1 MKLKTDQFGEVEFE
15 EEKVISFENG
25 ILGFEELKRF
35 LLISE
40 DEGIFYWL
48 TSVDQPEIVF
58 PLFPI
63 NLLMEEYK
71 QVEGYEP
78 FGIVKLDKE
87 PSDIT
92 INLKAPIY
100 INHEQK
106 TGYQKIIDTEAYP
119 VDYQLFVK
127 N

>member
-1 MKLKTDQFGEVEFE
+1 MKLQTGQFGEVEFQ
-15 EEKVISFENG
+15 EEKIILFENG
-25 ILGFEELKRF
+25 ILGFEELKRY

-40 DEGIFYWL
+40 DDGIFYWL

-63 NLLMEEYK
+63 NLLQENYK
-71 QVEGYEP
+71 QVENYEP
-78 FGIVKLDKE
+78 FGIVKLDKD
-87 PSDIT
+87 PANIT

-100 INHEQK
+100 INHENK
-106 TGYQKIIDTEAYP
+106 TGYQKIIDSEKYP

>member
-1 MKLKTDQFGEVEFE
+1 MKLKTDQFGEVEFQ
-15 EEKVISFENG
+15 EEKIIFFENG
-25 ILGFEELKRF
+25 ILGFEELNRF

-40 DEGIFYWL
+40 DDGIFYWL
-48 TSVDQPEIVF
+48 TSIDQPEIVF

-63 NLLMEEYK
+63 NLLKDDYK
-71 QVEGYEP
+71 QVENYEP
-78 FGIVKLDKE
+78 FGIVKLDKDPE
-87 PSDIT
+87 KIT

-100 INHEQK
+100 INHNDK
-106 TGYQKIIDTEAYP
+106 TGYQKIIDSDKLP

>member
-1 MKLKTDQFGEVEFE
+1 MKLKTDQFGEVEFQ
-15 EEKVISFENG
+15 EEKIISFENG

-63 NLLMEEYK
+63 NLLMENYK
-71 QVEGYEP
+71 QNEGYEP
-78 FGIVKLDKE
+78 FGIVKLDKD
-87 PSDIT
+87 PANIT

-100 INHEQK
+100 INHEDK
-106 TGYQKIIDTEAYP
+106 NGFQKIIDSEAYP

>member
-1 MKLKTDQFGEVEFE
+1 MKLQTDQFGEVEFQ
-15 EEKVISFENG
+15 EEKIILFENG
-25 ILGFEELKRF
+25 ILGFEELKRY

-40 DEGIFYWL
+40 DDGIFYWL

-63 NLLMEEYK
+63 NLLQENYK
-71 QVEGYEP
+71 QVENYEP
-78 FGIVKLDKE
+78 FGIVKLDKD
-87 PSDIT
+87 PANIT

-100 INHEQK
+100 INHEEK
-106 TGYQKIIDTEAYP
+106 TGYQKIIDSEKYP